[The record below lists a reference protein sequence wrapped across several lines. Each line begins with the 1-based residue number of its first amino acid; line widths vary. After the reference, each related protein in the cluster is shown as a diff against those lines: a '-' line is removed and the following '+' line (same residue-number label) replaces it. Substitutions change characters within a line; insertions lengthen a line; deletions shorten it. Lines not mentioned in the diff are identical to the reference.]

1 MSETLRDPV
10 LASLFNQYAL
20 EFVDMKLQIVDNCN
34 RVLRTMTIAETLE
47 MDLFGNIV
55 YLQKT
60 TLRKSCQGVQSK
72 SGTISRCS

>member
-1 MSETLRDPV
+1 MSETLSDPV

-20 EFVDMKLQIVDNCN
+20 ELVDMKLQSVDNCN

-47 MDLFGNIV
+47 IDLLGT

-60 TLRKSCQGVQSK
+60 TLRKSRQGAQSMQVK
-72 SGTISRCS
+72 LISRCS